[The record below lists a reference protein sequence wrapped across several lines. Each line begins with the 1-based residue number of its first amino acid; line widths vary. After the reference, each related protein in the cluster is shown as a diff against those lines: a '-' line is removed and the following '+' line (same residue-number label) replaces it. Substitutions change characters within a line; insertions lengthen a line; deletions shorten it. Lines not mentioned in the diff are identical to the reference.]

1 MTAPDPRG
9 VITTMQTV
17 TDPTAEATTW
27 VDAPPDQ
34 VYALVA
40 DVTRTGEWSPVCWK
54 VEWLEGATE
63 ARVCA
68 RFRGHNKLN
77 GVRWSR
83 DCEITVADPAQRFGF
98 STLFKGRE
106 STRWLYTL
114 EAEDGGT
121 RVTES
126 YEVVS
131 IPLWVQLMRKLP
143 GAMAK
148 SERDLRWNLEQ
159 SLARLKAQAESST

>member
-1 MTAPDPRG
+1 
-9 VITTMQTV
+9 MQTV
-17 TDPTAEATTW
+17 TDPTAQATTW
-27 VDAPPDQ
+27 VAAQPDQ
-34 VYALVA
+34 VWSIVS

-54 VEWLEGATE
+54 VEWLDGAGE
-63 ARVCA
+63 PRVGA

-83 DCEITVADPAQRFGF
+83 DCEVTVAEPGRRFGF

-106 STRWLYTL
+106 STRWLYSL

-131 IPLWVQLMRKLP
+131 MPTWIQLVRKLP
-143 GAMAK
+143 GAVAK
-148 SERDLRWNLEQ
+148 SERDTRWNMEQ
-159 SLARLKAQAESST
+159 SLARLKEQAESSTEAA